1 MHPRYVLKR
10 KKKERK
16 RAGRWVFV
24 RDVGNIS
31 SAQAFHSLTE
41 CQQKVDSRKSV
52 LVQFLSEAGLV
63 CV

>member
-24 RDVGNIS
+24 RDVGNTS

-52 LVQFLSEAGLV
+52 LVQFFSEAGLV